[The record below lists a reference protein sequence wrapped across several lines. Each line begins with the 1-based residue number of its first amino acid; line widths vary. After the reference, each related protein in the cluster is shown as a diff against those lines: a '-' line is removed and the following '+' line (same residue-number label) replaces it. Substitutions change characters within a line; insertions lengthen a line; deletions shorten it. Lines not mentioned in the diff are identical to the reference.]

1 MTILLFFVTLDEDA
15 EARVSLINV
24 EHAATTK
31 VISSWAGFVDFALRD
46 NVLEV
51 AIGLII
57 ASAFTKVV
65 NSLVS
70 DILLPILSL
79 LPFMSR
85 HLDEKFTP
93 QGYNTRQQAIDD
105 GAVLWTYGVFLDEMV
120 AFFELGITLYLMANL
135 YGYFTKESIITHT
148 YKCPYCRKQ
157 ISAKRCPMCT
167 SWLDGREDRETSA
180 L

>member
-1 MTILLFFVTLDEDA
+1 MT
-15 EARVSLINV
+15 
-24 EHAATTK
+24 
-31 VISSWAGFVDFALRD
+31 SWAGFVNFALRD

-70 DILLPILSL
+70 DILLPFLSL

-85 HLDEKFTP
+85 NLDEKFIVLRRGPHYTKP
-93 QGYNTRQQAIDD
+93 QGYNTRKQAISD
-105 GAVLWTYGVFLDEMV
+105 GAVLWTYGAFLDETI
-120 AFFELGITLYLMANL
+120 AFFGLGLTLYLMANL
-135 YGYFTKESIITHT
+135 YGYFSKESIIKHV
-148 YKCPYCRKQ
+148 YKCSYCRKQ
-157 ISAKRCPMCT
+157 ISVKAKRCPLCT
-167 SWLDGREDRETSA
+167 TWLDGREDRETSA